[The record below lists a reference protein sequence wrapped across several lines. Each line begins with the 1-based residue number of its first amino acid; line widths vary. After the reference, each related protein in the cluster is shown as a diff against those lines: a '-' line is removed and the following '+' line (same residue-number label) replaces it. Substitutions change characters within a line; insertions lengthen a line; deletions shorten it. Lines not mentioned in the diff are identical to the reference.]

1 MQRIHAI
8 SSNLFPSFLAPLL
21 EIPEPPKTIFYEGV
35 LPERHKDTKVIAV
48 VGSRRH
54 TRYGKEVTQK
64 LVSFLAPYPCVIV
77 SGLALGIDSIAHKI
91 ALEVKLPT
99 IAVPGSGIAYKNIYP
114 SLHKQLAKD
123 ILSSGGA
130 LVSEFTP
137 ETKAAPWTFPQR
149 NRIMAGLCDAVLV
162 VEAEEK
168 SGTLITARLALEY
181 NKTVL
186 AVPGNIDS
194 PTSSGTN
201 WLIRQGATPITKG
214 EDILD
219 ALNIPIKGGAGTQ
232 ELPFVDLS
240 EEEKVLLLLL
250 REPQS
255 KDVLIRESGM
265 EASKALITLTSL
277 ELKDLIKEEMSVYK
291 RIV

>member
-1 MQRIHAI
+1 MQEIHSI
-8 SSNLFPSFLAPLL
+8 TNDIFPPFLKALR
-21 EIPEPPKTIFYEGV
+21 EIPESPKTVFYEGT
-35 LPERHKDTKVIAV
+35 LPDIHKDTKVLAV

-54 TRYGKEVTQK
+54 TRYGKEITQK
-64 LVSFLAPYPCVIV
+64 LVSFLSHYPIIIV
-77 SGLALGIDSIAHKI
+77 SGLALGIDSIAHKT

-99 IAVPGSGIAYKNIYP
+99 VAVPGSGLAHKNLYP

-123 ILSSGGA
+123 ILSSGGV
-130 LVSEFTP
+130 LISEFTP
-137 ETKAAPWTFPQR
+137 ETKAAPWTFPKR

-162 VEAEEK
+162 IEAEEK

-219 ALNIPIKGGAGTQ
+219 ALNIKTKEENQ
-232 ELPFVDLS
+232 TLPLVDLS
-240 EEEKVLLLLL
+240 PEEETILNLL
-250 REPQS
+250 REPKS
-255 KDVLIRESGM
+255 KDALIRESGL
-265 EASKALITLTSL
+265 EANVALITLTSL

-291 RIV
+291 KQ